1 MYSTTDKII
10 WLPASDYVLH
20 YRDAE
25 KFIGYC
31 RSCAQYHTSWA
42 CPPFD
47 FDTDAYLAGYRNV
60 MIVATKLTL
69 RLRKTNDREAKRASQ
84 AMIRQERKRLDAALL
99 SMERHY
105 PGSRSC
111 FAGTCLLCEGE
122 TCTRPAGLPC
132 RHPERIRPSLES
144 LGFDIGRTCS
154 EMLHIDL
161 AWGKAG
167 ELPEYYTLVS
177 GFFTNYDMDSVL
189 W

>member
-10 WLPASDYVLH
+10 WLPASDYVLR

-69 RLRKTNDREAKRASQ
+69 RLRKTNDHEAKQASQ

-99 SMERHY
+99 RMERHY

-122 TCTRPAGLPC
+122 TCTRPASLPC

-177 GFFTNYDMDSVL
+177 GFFTDYDMDSVI